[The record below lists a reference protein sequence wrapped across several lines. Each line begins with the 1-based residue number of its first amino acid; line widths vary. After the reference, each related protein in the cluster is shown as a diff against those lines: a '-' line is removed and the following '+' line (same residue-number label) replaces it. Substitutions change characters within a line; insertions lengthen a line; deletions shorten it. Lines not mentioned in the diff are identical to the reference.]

1 MWFPYELY
9 AFYAPSLMPVSGQ
22 QFNGVLFQPVQGMAM
37 FNVHVFR
44 SAESAFFVNSFIIE
58 TGRGLV
64 LVDTQFLTSSARQ
77 LCEAIRAHGKPLLA
91 VFITHPHPDHFSG
104 TAEIVHGWPG
114 LPIYATQ
121 ATIDVIRTTQA
132 EKRAAWTPVYGD
144 DYPQETVLPNTVVV
158 PGQSIFVDGLEL
170 RVDDLGE
177 GESADITVIHL
188 PQSDQLI
195 ASDLL
200 YHRVHPWLAEGRT
213 KQWLSQLEIVR
224 ERYSTATG
232 IFAGHG
238 EAAGPNALTQQA
250 EYLNTFR
257 NWVRDGIGD
266 LRHPTHEEKSMV
278 AGKVLQRYPNYPL
291 QMLVEM
297 NIDGVAKEL
306 AAEFE
311 SAR

>member
-1 MWFPYELY
+1 
-9 AFYAPSLMPVSGQ
+9 
-22 QFNGVLFQPVQGMAM
+22 M

-58 TGRGLV
+58 TESGLV
-64 LVDTQFLTSSARQ
+64 LVDTQFLTSSARK
-77 LCEAIRAHGKPLLA
+77 LCDAIRAHGKPLLA
-91 VFITHPHPDHFSG
+91 VFITHPHPDHFNG
-104 TAEIVHGWPG
+104 TAEIAHEWPG

-121 ATIDVIRTTQA
+121 ATIDVIGATQA
-132 EKRAAWTPVYGD
+132 DKRAAWTPVYGD

-158 PGQSIFVDGLEL
+158 PGQPILVDGLEL

-188 PQSDQLI
+188 PQNDQLI

-224 ERYSTATG
+224 ERYSTATS

-238 EAAGPNALTQQA
+238 ETVGLNALTQQA
-250 EYLNTFR
+250 EYLNAFR
-257 NWVRDGIGD
+257 HWVRDGIAD
-266 LRHPTHEEKSMV
+266 LTHPTPEEKSMV
-278 AGKVLQRYPNYPL
+278 AEKVLLRYPHYPL

-297 NIDGVAKEL
+297 NIDGVAQEL
-306 AAEFE
+306 ATEFE
-311 SAR
+311 STR

>member
-1 MWFPYELY
+1 
-9 AFYAPSLMPVSGQ
+9 MPVSDRQ
-22 QFNGVLFQPVQGMAM
+22 SDGVLFQPVQGMAM

-44 SAESAFFVNSFIIE
+44 SDESAFFVNSFIIE
-58 TGRGLV
+58 TKSGLV

-77 LCEAIRAHGKPLLA
+77 LCDAIRAHGKPLLA
-91 VFITHPHPDHFSG
+91 VFITHPHPDHFNG
-104 TAEIVHGWPG
+104 TAEIAHGWPG

-158 PGQSIFVDGLEL
+158 PGQPIFVDGLEL

-188 PQSDQLI
+188 PQSGQLI

-224 ERYSTATG
+224 DRYSTATS

-238 EAAGPNALTQQA
+238 EAAGLNALTQQA

-257 NWVRDGIGD
+257 DWVRDGIAD
-266 LRHPTHEEKSMV
+266 LTHPTPDEKRVV
-278 AGKVLQRYPNYPL
+278 AERVLQRYPNYPL

-306 AAEFE
+306 ATEFE

>member
-1 MWFPYELY
+1 
-9 AFYAPSLMPVSGQ
+9 
-22 QFNGVLFQPVQGMAM
+22 M

-58 TGRGLV
+58 TESGLV
-64 LVDTQFLTSSARQ
+64 LVDTQFLTSSARH
-77 LCEAIRAHGKPLLA
+77 LCDAIRAHGKPLVA
-91 VFITHPHPDHFSG
+91 VFITHPHPDHFNG
-104 TAEIVHGWPG
+104 TAEIAHEWPG

-121 ATIDVIRTTQA
+121 PTINVIRATQA
-132 EKRAAWTPVYGD
+132 DKRDAWTPVYGD
-144 DYPQETVLPNTVVV
+144 DYPQETVLPNTAVV

-224 ERYSTATG
+224 ERYSTATSV
-232 IFAGHG
+232 FAGHG
-238 EAAGPNALTQQA
+238 EAAGLDALAQQV

-257 NWVRDGIGD
+257 DWVRDGIAD
-266 LRHPTHEEKSMV
+266 LMHPTPDEKSIV

>member
-1 MWFPYELY
+1 
-9 AFYAPSLMPVSGQ
+9 
-22 QFNGVLFQPVQGMAM
+22 M

-58 TGRGLV
+58 TERGLV

-77 LCEAIRAHGKPLLA
+77 LCEAIRVHGKPLLA
-91 VFITHPHPDHFSG
+91 VFITHPHPDHFNG

-114 LPIYATQ
+114 LPIYATE

-170 RVDDLGE
+170 RIDDLGE

-224 ERYSTATG
+224 ERYSTATS

-257 NWVRDGIGD
+257 NWVRDGIAD
-266 LRHPTHEEKSMV
+266 LKDPTPEEKSMV

-291 QMLVEM
+291 QMLIAM

>member
-1 MWFPYELY
+1 
-9 AFYAPSLMPVSGQ
+9 
-22 QFNGVLFQPVQGMAM
+22 M

-58 TGRGLV
+58 TERGLV

-213 KQWLSQLEIVR
+213 KQWLCQLEIVR
-224 ERYSTATG
+224 ERYSTATS

-257 NWVRDGIGD
+257 SWVRDGIAD
-266 LRHPTHEEKSMV
+266 LRHPTPEEKSMV

-297 NIDGVAKEL
+297 NVDGVAKEL

>member
-1 MWFPYELY
+1 
-9 AFYAPSLMPVSGQ
+9 
-22 QFNGVLFQPVQGMAM
+22 M

-44 SAESAFFVNSFIIE
+44 SAESAFFVNSFVIE
-58 TGRGLV
+58 TERGLV

-77 LCEAIRAHGKPLLA
+77 LCEAIRAHDKPLLA
-91 VFITHPHPDHFSG
+91 VFITHPHPDHFNG

-114 LPIYATQ
+114 VPIYATQ

-257 NWVRDGIGD
+257 NWVRDAIAD
-266 LRHPTHEEKSMV
+266 LKHPTPEEKRMV

-291 QMLVEM
+291 QMLVDM

>member
-1 MWFPYELY
+1 ML
-9 AFYAPSLMPVSGQ
+9 VSDRQ
-22 QFNGVLFQPVQGMAM
+22 CDGVLLQPAQGMVM
-37 FNVHVFR
+37 SNVHVFR

-58 TGRGLV
+58 TGIGLV

-77 LCEAIRAHGKPLLA
+77 LCAAIRAHGKPLLA
-91 VFITHPHPDHFSG
+91 VFITHPHPDHFNG
-104 TAEIVHGWPG
+104 MAEIAHEWPG

-121 ATIDVIRTTQA
+121 ATIDVIRATQA
-132 EKRAAWTPVYGD
+132 GKRTAWTPVYGD
-144 DYPQETVLPNTVVV
+144 DYPQDTVLPNTVVV
-158 PGQSIFVDGLEL
+158 PGQPIFVDGLEL

-224 ERYSTATG
+224 ERYSTATS

-238 EAAGPNALTQQA
+238 EAAGLDALAQQT
-250 EYLNTFR
+250 EYLNLFR
-257 NWVRDGIGD
+257 DWVRGGIAD
-266 LRHPTHEEKSMV
+266 LTHPTPDEKSLV

-306 AAEFE
+306 ATEFG

>member
-1 MWFPYELY
+1 M
-9 AFYAPSLMPVSGQ
+9 S
-22 QFNGVLFQPVQGMAM
+22 
-37 FNVHVFR
+37 NVHVFG

-58 TGRGLV
+58 TESGLV
-64 LVDTQFLTSSARQ
+64 LVDTQFLISSARH

-91 VFITHPHPDHFSG
+91 VFITHPHPDHFNG
-104 TAEIVHGWPG
+104 TAEIAREWPG
-114 LPIYATQ
+114 LLIYATQ
-121 ATIDVIRTTQA
+121 ETIDVIRATQA
-132 EKRAAWTPVYGD
+132 DKRAAWTPVYGD

-158 PGQSIFVDGLEL
+158 PGQPIFVDGLEL

-224 ERYSTATG
+224 GRYSTATG
-232 IFAGHG
+232 VFAGHG
-238 EAAGPNALTQQA
+238 EAAGLNALAQQA
-250 EYLNTFR
+250 EYLTTFR
-257 NWVRDGIGD
+257 DWVRDGIAD
-266 LRHPTHEEKSMV
+266 LTHPTPDEKSAV

-306 AAEFE
+306 ATEFE